1 MIDSILL
8 FLFSQS
14 PPTFESKLSADELL
28 ILFVAQPLQ
37 YTRFTQ
43 SLSNNGD
50 EEEIHHHCLAF
61 FMPPN
66 FRKRA
71 FVVVLHE
78 KSLLRLSEEALYRG
92 PERIRTA
99 VGAFAE
105 LCLATRPQDLF

>member
-1 MIDSILL
+1 MLRIVIRFGIPALPKAFQLSWMASFTSFASIRFGIPALPKA
-8 FLFSQS
+8 F
-14 PPTFESKLSADELL
+14 PTQINDLCW
-28 ILFVAQPLQ
+28 P
-37 YTRFTQ
+37 
-43 SLSNNGD
+43 
-50 EEEIHHHCLAF
+50 F

-66 FRKRA
+66 FRKQA

-78 KSLLRLSEEALYRG
+78 KSLLRLSEEAVYRG

>member
-1 MIDSILL
+1 MLRIVIRFGIPALPKA
-8 FLFSQS
+8 F
-14 PPTFESKLSADELL
+14 PTQIVDLCW
-28 ILFVAQPLQ
+28 P
-37 YTRFTQ
+37 
-43 SLSNNGD
+43 
-50 EEEIHHHCLAF
+50 F

-66 FRKRA
+66 FRKQA

-78 KSLLRLSEEALYRG
+78 KSLLRLLEEALYRG